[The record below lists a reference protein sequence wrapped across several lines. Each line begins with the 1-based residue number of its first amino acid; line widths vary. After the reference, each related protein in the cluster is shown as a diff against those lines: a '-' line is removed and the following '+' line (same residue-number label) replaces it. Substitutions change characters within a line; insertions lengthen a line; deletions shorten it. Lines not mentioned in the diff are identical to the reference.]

1 MKLYKNIIIILI
13 VLALLAGGLIIVK
26 NLPDSEEEQIDTPD
40 NQTVEYI
47 DVLRIS
53 TDDIIKI
60 SVSTQESSY
69 TVSKDG
75 SNLTLSDSQN
85 LKINKQALQ
94 SLVSSCSYIYAE
106 KLVTENNEDA
116 TLYGF
121 SEPKATISV
130 VLKDGTEKVVQ
141 IGKET
146 IDSSGSYIKLADED
160 KVYIKSAYG
169 ISNLVPEYTAFID
182 KGILAIDTTNYE
194 SLSYISLVKSG
205 NTEIELKSISEQNGE
220 TESLLWKMTKP
231 VYADANSVVLSNDVL
246 TPLKDFTANGV
257 AEANPKDLSKYGL
270 TSPYATLTITT
281 GSVTQKFTFGKET
294 DGYRFFKVDNYA
306 TVYIASTQS
315 LAFLDVAYIDLMSRL
330 VHLEN
335 IKNIS
340 TVEVKT
346 TDKSFD
352 LKISGEERFINS
364 KKIDKDIFTKVYQNI
379 ISISFN
385 SVDVNAK
392 PVASADVTI
401 KYTRNDKTTCTV
413 SFVSIDDRNYLALVD
428 GKGNSIVAKK
438 SVKDVIDF
446 IEEKYNETK

>member
-13 VLALLAGGLIIVK
+13 VLALLAVGLIIVK
-26 NLPDSEEEQIDTPD
+26 NLPDSKEEQIDTPN

-47 DVLRIS
+47 DVLRVS
-53 TDDIIKI
+53 ADDIIKI
-60 SVSTQESSY
+60 SVSTQKSSY

-75 SNLTLSDSQN
+75 SALTLSDSEN
-85 LKINKQALQ
+85 LKINKQVLQ
-94 SLVSSCSYIYAE
+94 SLLSSCSYIYAE
-106 KLVTENNEDA
+106 KLATENKEDV

-130 VLKDGTEKVVQ
+130 TLKDGTEKVVQ
-141 IGKET
+141 IGNQT

-160 KVYIKSAYG
+160 KVYIKSTYG

-182 KGILAIDTTNYE
+182 KSILAIDTTNYE
-194 SLSYISLVKSG
+194 SLSYISLVKAG

-231 VYADANSVVLSNDVL
+231 VYADANSMVLSNDVL
-246 TPLKDFTANGV
+246 TPLKDFTASGI

-270 TSPYATLTITT
+270 TSPYATLTVTT
-281 GSVTQKFTFGKET
+281 GGVTQRFTFGKEI

-306 TVYIASTQS
+306 TVYIAPTQS
-315 LAFLDVAYIDLMSRL
+315 LTFLDIAYIDLMSRL

-340 TVEVKT
+340 TVEIKT
-346 TDKSFD
+346 SDKNFN
-352 LKISGEERFINS
+352 LKISGEERFING
-364 KKIDKDIFTKVYQNI
+364 KKIDKNVFSKVYQNI
-379 ISISFN
+379 IGISFN

-392 PVASADVTI
+392 SVGSSDVTI
-401 KYTRNDKTTCTV
+401 KYTRNDNSTCTV
-413 SFVSIDDRNYLALVD
+413 SFASVDDRNYLALVD
-428 GKGNSIVAKK
+428 GKRNGIVAKK
-438 SVKDVIDF
+438 SVKDVVDY
-446 IEEKYNETK
+446 IEEKYNEIK